1 MNLWRL
7 EWLRMVRTKRWLAIF
22 VVFVFFGIIGPLSA
36 RYVGEIVEQFG
47 GGIEV
52 TFPEPTPADGIMQYS
67 GNVAQLGLLVLIM
80 IAAGAQTIESR
91 YEMAVFLRTRVR
103 SPSRLL
109 LPRYTVVAGAGVGA
123 FIAGTLLA
131 WYETAILIGAPEVAA
146 MLLGMAF
153 FSIYLLFAIALV
165 AFAGSALKNV
175 LPTVIVTLVV
185 LLLMPIFGLL
195 PNVGDWLPSH
205 LVGSLDGLVRG
216 ATPGDFAASA
226 IVASAATLA
235 LLYGTM
241 RMLERREL

>member
-1 MNLWRL
+1 
-7 EWLRMVRTKRWLAIF
+7 MVRTKRWLAIF

-52 TFPEPTPADGIMQYS
+52 TFPEPTPADGITQYS

-80 IAAGAQTIESR
+80 IAAGALTIESR

-103 SPSRLL
+103 SPFRLL

-131 WYETAILIGAPEVAA
+131 WYETAILIGAPEVPA

-185 LLLMPIFGLL
+185 LLLMPIVGLL
-195 PNVGDWLPSH
+195 PKLGDWLPSH

-216 ATPGDFAASA
+216 ATAGDFAGSA